1 MRSTITRTLAAAV
14 AAGVFAG
21 GAAVAS
27 TSTAVAAPTHST
39 VAVSHHAAPKP
50 DPTKTPKHKKC
61 PKGEHYTK
69 VNGKWACHKT
79 KK

>member
-1 MRSTITRTLAAAV
+1 MRTPITRALTTAV

-27 TSTAVAAPTHST
+27 TSAAIAAPTHST
-39 VAVSHHAAPKP
+39 VAVSHHAAPNP
-50 DPTKTPKHKKC
+50 DSTKTPKHKKC

-69 VNGKWACHKT
+69 VNGKWACHKS

>member
-1 MRSTITRTLAAAV
+1 M
-14 AAGVFAG
+14 
-21 GAAVAS
+21 AS

-39 VAVSHHAAPKP
+39 VAVSHQAAPKP
-50 DPTKTPKHKKC
+50 DSTKTPKHKKC